1 MMIWKLVVAATFV
14 FLQGCERDGGVIEKV
29 RIGEFQGTF
38 FIEDDERTTALTR
51 VRHSVYYAVEG
62 ERSLIF
68 EGTGGPKPTLSLL
81 TPDTLLIRY
90 CGGSIDHATSFVEGQ
105 PSGDGNLSLIRVQPI
120 TSVGITANGQQIC

>member
-1 MMIWKLVVAATFV
+1 MRVLNLVVAATFLL
-14 FLQGCERDGGVIEKV
+14 LQGCERDGGVIERV
-29 RIGEFQGTF
+29 RVGELQGTF
-38 FIEDDERTTALTR
+38 SIEDDDRTTPLTG

-90 CGGSIDHATSFVEGQ
+90 CGGSIDRAASLIERQ
-105 PSGDGNLSLIRVQPI
+105 PSGYVKLIRVQPI
-120 TSVGITANGQQIC
+120 TSVGVAAKGQPIC